1 MSRKLPEADAKRHPL
16 SFRTTLAVRERI
28 EADAK
33 ANGRSIAQE
42 IEFRLEAGY
51 EVAAARKAL
60 ERSNA
65 IADALIGD
73 VKTAAMVR
81 SIASSVGAVMTYT
94 GKHWDRDVYTRT
106 AVQACIDAARVGH
119 FREEPLEV
127 EKTADVNLDEAK
139 RCIAIGKTF
148 GRLFAM
154 ARSDPAAAEAVE
166 EMARAG
172 SAGAGPDVG
181 SIVADLIERNI

>member
-1 MSRKLPEADAKRHPL
+1 MSKKLPETEGKRHQVN
-16 SFRTTLAVRERI
+16 FRTTRDLKDRI
-28 EADAK
+28 EAEAR

-42 IEFRLEAGY
+42 IEFRLGVGY
-51 EVAAARKAL
+51 EIAAARKAL
-60 ERSNA
+60 DKSNA

-73 VKTAAMVR
+73 SKTAAMIR
-81 SIASSVGAVMTYT
+81 SIASGVGAVMTYT

-119 FREEPLEV
+119 FRDEV
-127 EKTADVNLDEAK
+127 LDVETTDDVDLDEAK

-154 ARSDPAAAEAVE
+154 ARNDPAAAEAVE
-166 EMARAG
+166 EMAKAG
-172 SAGAGPDVG
+172 AAGAGPDVG
-181 SIVADLIERNI
+181 AIVADLIERNI